1 MVHKKE
7 KIYIDMTMLCSKNGT
22 ISPIAFAWK
31 DGTMYHIENVL
42 ERQILRTD
50 DKGRNIYRFKCKV
63 KGRIKYLFN
72 DDGKWYVE
80 V

>member
-31 DGTMYHIENVL
+31 DGTMYHIECVGKTNM
-42 ERQILRTD
+42 ENRRQRQEYIQ
-50 DKGRNIYRFKCKV
+50 I
-63 KGRIKYLFN
+63 
-72 DDGKWYVE
+72 
-80 V
+80 